1 MEHHNNQEISSPVE
15 TREQTT
21 TLVGN
26 GYAHSKIILMG
37 EHAVVY
43 DFPAIALPF
52 PAVQVHAEVTAVVGL
67 DETHQLDCQYFT
79 GKLAQAPSIL
89 DNIQKVVAM
98 TLESFKLTPI
108 PLHIKITST
117 IPQERGMGSS
127 AAVSVAIVR
136 AICDFHQMPIEDYQL
151 HMIVNQAEVIA
162 HESTSGLDTL
172 VTSTSSP
179 VIYRKS
185 QSPRPFKL
193 KLDAYLIVAD
203 SGQAGQTKKAVN
215 LVWQLKEK
223 KPEFVQQMMA
233 AIGNFV
239 QESQDAIL
247 AQKPELLGRLMTYN
261 HYYLNQLGVSNAF
274 LDRIINAAW
283 LEGALGAKMTGGGLG
298 GCVIALARDK
308 DSAKAVAQAMQAAGA
323 VQTWY
328 LHLG

>member
-1 MEHHNNQEISSPVE
+1 MENSKDVPLHLEALNLPAI
-15 TREQTT
+15 R
-21 TLVGN
+21 VGN

-52 PAVQVHAEVTAVVGL
+52 PAVQVHAEVVQA
-67 DETHQLDCQYFT
+67 EQNYNQLDCQYFV
-79 GKLAQAPSIL
+79 GPLEEAPAHL
-89 DNIQKVVAM
+89 DNIKKAISLTV
-98 TLESFKLTPI
+98 ESFKLKPM
-108 PLHIKITST
+108 PLSIKIQST

-136 AICDFHQMPIEDYQL
+136 AVCDFYEMPLEDYQL

-185 QSPRPFKL
+185 QQPRPFKL

-203 SGQAGQTKKAVN
+203 SGQAGQTRQAVN
-215 LVWQLKEK
+215 QVRLLKAK
-223 KPEFVQQMMA
+223 KPEFVHQMMV

-239 QESQDAIL
+239 QKAHDAIIDEDI
-247 AQKPELLGRLMTYN
+247 QLLGRLMTYN
-261 HYYLNQLGVSNAF
+261 HYYLNQLGISNPT

-283 LEGALGAKMTGGGLG
+283 LEGALGAKLTGGGLG
-298 GCVIALARDK
+298 GCVIALAKDK
-308 DSAKAVAQAMQAAGA
+308 ESAQAVAHAMQEAGA
-323 VQTWY
+323 IQTWY

>member
-1 MEHHNNQEISSPVE
+1 MENKEVPSLPVE
-15 TREQTT
+15 TREQTAT
-21 TLVGN
+21 QIGN

-52 PAVQVHAEVTAVVGL
+52 PAVQVHAEVMATKHQV
-67 DETHQLDCQYFT
+67 HQLDCQYFV
-79 GKLAQAPSIL
+79 GDLSQVPGML
-89 DNIQKVVAM
+89 DNIKKAVEM
-98 TLESFKLTPI
+98 TLESFKLAPD
-108 PLHIKITST
+108 PMLIKITST

-136 AICDFHQMPIEDYQL
+136 AICDFHQMPLEDYQL

-185 QSPRPFKL
+185 QAPRPFKL

-215 LVWQLKEK
+215 HVHQLKEK

-239 QESQDAIL
+239 QESHDAIL
-247 AQKPELLGRLMTYN
+247 AQNPELLGRLMTYN
-261 HYYLNQLGVSNAF
+261 HYYLNQLGVSNPF

-298 GCVIALARDK
+298 GCVIALTRDK
-308 DSAKAVAQAMQAAGA
+308 ESAKAVAQAMQAAGA
-323 VQTWY
+323 IQTWY